1 MATGKARNPS
11 TLAVESPSPFLYRC
25 LMQLVDV
32 ECVPSTLA
40 AVFFSS
46 PLRLHSPL
54 CPPLR
59 PLRVWLHTRQIR
71 TGRQKGGVKKPLI
84 IIYFSEAASH
94 GVPRFFFFY
103 RQTHSALF
111 RPQHALSFKAF
122 TRVLRPLIRFSSSH
136 KAARNAIDPRLVASS
151 VNHGGAGEVNRSC
164 PVLKHCIE
172 TLTQVLH
179 SDEWA
184 E

>member
-1 MATGKARNPS
+1 MWS
-11 TLAVESPSPFLYRC
+11 V
-25 LMQLVDV
+25 
-32 ECVPSTLA
+32 
-40 AVFFSS
+40 
-46 PLRLHSPL
+46 
-54 CPPLR
+54 CPPLLQLFFLLPAPSALSAVPAAPSAAR
-59 PLRVWLHTRQIR
+59 LAAHTPNPNGKAE
-71 TGRQKGGVKKPLI
+71 GRSK
-84 IIYFSEAASH
+84 EAAYYYI
-94 GVPRFFFFY
+94 FFRGGESWSSSLLFFY

-164 PVLKHCIE
+164 PVLKHRIE
-172 TLTQVLH
+172 TLIQVLH